1 MAPPF
6 HSHGILPW
14 APFHSGSVDHQGGWE
29 TSNSTRVPSFLCI
42 DSSSPRQEANFN
54 AKSTYPSFCRE
65 DNDVSALPVPSV
77 PATWTGLLLCPS
89 PQQSV
94 RWTLTH
100 MMLAILVT
108 VPGHCDGVTGQPPV
122 CLSPN
127 PWPTLSHGELI
138 VFQHT
143 WANMKPGSIE
153 RYPECKAFQRSAESV
168 YLQVKKN
175 LMGIMTLDFLWLN
188 PSHTRAL
195 PSICRLK
202 AWLIP
207 PLSVKI
213 PLSFTIIWMVVIQNK
228 K

>member
-1 MAPPF
+1 MVLRLCILGGQQLWMGPITPYSWYLSGEAFLPGLGGALWAHSISRTWLSRFWMAPPF
-6 HSHGILPW
+6 HSRGILPW

-29 TSNSTRVPSFLCI
+29 TSNSPCVPSFLCI

-100 MMLAILVT
+100 TMLAILVT

-122 CLSPN
+122 CLSLY
-127 PWPTLSHGELI
+127 PWPHPFSRRADGIPAHLSQHEPWQHRKVPRMQGFPTLCWISLFAG
-138 VFQHT
+138 
-143 WANMKPGSIE
+143 
-153 RYPECKAFQRSAESV
+153 
-168 YLQVKKN
+168 
-175 LMGIMTLDFLWLN
+175 
-188 PSHTRAL
+188 
-195 PSICRLK
+195 
-202 AWLIP
+202 
-207 PLSVKI
+207 
-213 PLSFTIIWMVVIQNK
+213 
-228 K
+228 